1 MVCRFKFRVFR
12 KQFPKGPIIFRAW
25 LRTLSTFPEP
35 TLLTLNFLLPP
46 LSSPPLSSPPLSP
59 IPIPMA
65 PPPTDSEPESEALRL
80 KAMAESK
87 FKASKNAKSALK
99 YAKRAQRLCPHLAG
113 VSEAVTSLTVLAAP
127 DWYSALGAEPFAN
140 SGVIR
145 KQYKKLALLL
155 HPDKNPN
162 VASEEAFKHVGEAF
176 HFLSDRSLRR
186 EYDAELRRKIKAES
200 ETFWTACSTCRLLH
214 QFQRKYMGH
223 ELVCPSC
230 EKSFKAVETV
240 QSDGDAD
247 GEGRVRSRR
256 LKLKEINKKKENI
269 GVKGKVDNEVGDE
282 KEGRLRKRMRSVGEV
297 LERSKPG
304 KRVKNGEEMMTL
316 AEFQNEVRRKLQ
328 GKKLKEKEKE
338 KEEHIIEKTSN
349 RRSMRRGLNSEG
361 LEVGEVRPLKKSV
374 RLAIE
379 EKRGGLEKKKG
390 LRFEEHRDSDEG
402 ELGNMVVVDS
412 DFYDFDKDRVEKSF
426 KKGQVWAVYDDDDGM
441 PRNYAL
447 IDGTLS
453 VNPFEVKLSWLD
465 VQISGDGRIVSR
477 EKMGFHIPC
486 GRFKVARKTS
496 VNSVNIFSHVVDCDR
511 AARELYKIYPKKG
524 SVWALHGEGSIDAEE
539 GKRCYDIV
547 VCLTSYNEV
556 NGLSMAYLEK
566 VDGYKTVFRRQEKGS
581 GAIRFL
587 GKDDLWLVSHQIP
600 ARKLICDET
609 PELLKDC
616 WELDPASLPSDLLTI
631 AGIDN

>member
-1 MVCRFKFRVFR
+1 
-12 KQFPKGPIIFRAW
+12 
-25 LRTLSTFPEP
+25 
-35 TLLTLNFLLPP
+35 
-46 LSSPPLSSPPLSP
+46 
-59 IPIPMA
+59 MA
-65 PPPTDSEPESEALRL
+65 PPLTDSEPESEALRL

-87 FKASKNAKSALK
+87 FKASNNAKSALK

-140 SGVIR
+140 SSVIR
-145 KQYKKLALLL
+145 RQYKKLALLL

-162 VASEEAFKHVGEAF
+162 VASEEAFKLVGEAF
-176 HFLSDRSLRR
+176 HLLSDRSRRR

-214 QFQRKYMGH
+214 QFQRKYMGQ

-240 QSDGDAD
+240 QSDGDGD

-256 LKLKEINKKKENI
+256 LKLKEINKKKEKI
-269 GVKGKVDNEVGDE
+269 GVEGRVDNEVGDE
-282 KEGRLRKRMRSVGEV
+282 KEGKLRKRMRSVGEV
-297 LERSKPG
+297 LERSKPS

-316 AEFQNEVRRKLQ
+316 AEFQTEVRRKLQ
-328 GKKLKEKEKE
+328 EKKLKEKEKE
-338 KEEHIIEKTSN
+338 KEDDRIETRTSQGE
-349 RRSMRRGLNSEG
+349 RRRALKNFEGLEKEKEDDRIETRNNQGERRRALKNFEGLEKEKEDDRIETRSNQGERRRALKNFEG
-361 LEVGEVRPLKKSV
+361 LEVGEGRALKKSAT
-374 RLAIE
+374 LAIE
-379 EKRGGLEKKKG
+379 EKRVGLSKRKG
-390 LRFEEHRDSDEG
+390 LRSARHRDSDKG
-402 ELGNMVVVDS
+402 ELENMAVVDS
-412 DFYDFDKDRVEKSF
+412 DFYDFDKDRVERSF
-426 KKGQVWAVYDDDDGM
+426 KKGQLWAVYDDDDGM

-447 IDGTLS
+447 IDEILS
-453 VNPFEVKLSWLD
+453 LNPFEVRLSWLD

-539 GKRCYDIV
+539 RKRCYDIV
-547 VCLTSYNEV
+547 ICLTSYNEA

-566 VDGYKTVFRRQEKGS
+566 VDGYKTVFRRQENGS
-581 GAIRFL
+581 GAIIFL
-587 GKDDLWLVSHQIP
+587 GKDDMCLVSHQIP

-631 AGIDN
+631 GGIDN